1 MTLHRLTAF
10 LLLLAPLSAPAQVE
24 TYSIDNEHSFANW
37 AIRHTVS
44 KTSGTFSDVTG
55 TVRVDRSDLANSS
68 VDATIKVL
76 SLNSSHRARDVHVLS
91 AEFLDFLKYP
101 EMRFTSTAVRAT
113 GPGAGVIHGKLTLHG
128 VTREVQFPFK
138 VLGFGPDTT
147 PGGAGKARIGFE
159 GHTALK
165 RSDYGINW
173 GLGLPGGGP
182 LGDEIEITLL
192 IEGVRPIGGK

>member
-1 MTLHRLTAF
+1 MTPRR
-10 LLLLAPLSAPAQVE
+10 LLLLLLLLPAAALAQVE
-24 TYSIDNEHSFANW
+24 TYTIDHEHSFANW

-55 TVRVDRSDLANSS
+55 TVRVDRADLANSS

-101 EMRFTSTAVRAT
+101 EMRFVSTAVKAT
-113 GPGAGVIHGKLTLHG
+113 GPGAGVIYGKLTLHG
-128 VTREVQFPFK
+128 TTREIQFPFK

-147 PGGAGKARIGFE
+147 PMGAGKVRIGFE
-159 GHTALK
+159 GRTTLK
-165 RSDYGINW
+165 RSDYGISW
-173 GLGLPGGGP
+173 GLGFPGGGP
-182 LGDEIEITLL
+182 LGDDMEITLL
-192 IEGVRPIGGK
+192 IEGVRPANGK